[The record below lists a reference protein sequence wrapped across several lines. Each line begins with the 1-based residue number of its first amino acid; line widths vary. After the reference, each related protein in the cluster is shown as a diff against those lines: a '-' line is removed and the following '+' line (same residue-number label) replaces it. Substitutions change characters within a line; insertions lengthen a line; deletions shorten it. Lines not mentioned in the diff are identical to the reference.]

1 MEMYALPS
9 QIRAGRALLGWSISE
24 LAARAGVSR
33 NTIALME
40 RNGKARNHSSREK
53 VAEALDAAGVLIFP
67 REAGQGAGVR
77 FKTVDDEV
85 RVAREDIRRLSA
97 E

>member
-1 MEMYALPS
+1 MSS

-40 RNGKARNHSSREK
+40 RNEKARNHSSREK
-53 VAEALDAAGVLIFP
+53 VAEALDAAGVIVFP
-67 REAGQGAGVR
+67 REGAQGAGVR
-77 FKTVDDEV
+77 FKTVEDEDRVV
-85 RVAREDIRRLSA
+85 REGVRRLSA
-97 E
+97 EQ